1 MGLALGTN
9 LEFYASQSKGL
20 KLKVRN
26 FWGLILTFVEVTVEK
41 LVWGSLC
48 ALMPPPP
55 ILNRVKKHF
64 TALYEDEN
72 KLYFNEDSDDA
83 VFNHIEIG
91 IANIDINDVNLD
103 DNFD

>member
-1 MGLALGTN
+1 MGANSYVCRSYSGKTGMG
-9 LEFYASQSKGL
+9 EP
-20 KLKVRN
+20 
-26 FWGLILTFVEVTVEK
+26 
-41 LVWGSLC
+41 LC
-48 ALMPPPP
+48 PHAPPP